1 MENKKLDITG
11 NEENLDKALRAL
23 EVYRESA
30 KKVVENIYNSPEIK
44 AFQKAIQAIRDSK
57 SLEDIRVSVLG
68 KKGTI
73 TEMMKNLGSLSV
85 EEKKEMGKNLN
96 ILKSEVEKVLEEQ
109 KSVLEES
116 ELDAK
121 LIEERID
128 VTLPV
133 RPENQGRIHPVS
145 KIYEEVVAIF
155 GQMGFSVAEGP
166 DIEEDFYNFT
176 ALNIPANHPAR
187 QMHDTF
193 YLPKEKDGGKEI
205 DDSYVIRTHTSPVQI
220 RTMEKG
226 QPPIRIIAPGRTY
239 RSDYDAT
246 HTPMFHQV
254 EGLVIDK
261 NITMAHLKGCLYDFV
276 KAFFELDEIP
286 VRYRPSF
293 FPFTEPSAEM
303 DIGCL
308 KTKNEIKIGG
318 GDDWLEILGCG
329 MVHPNVLRAGGI
341 DPDEYQGFAF
351 GVGMDRLA
359 MLKYGIPDLR
369 TFFESDVRWLKNY
382 GFAPLDESSMT
393 GGLSNNGGITR

>member
-1 MENKKLDITG
+1 MENI
-11 NEENLDKALRAL
+11 ENLKSQILGDIANAQD
-23 EVYRESA
+23 V
-30 KKVVENIYNSPEIK
+30 
-44 AFQKAIQAIRDSK
+44 K
-57 SLEDIRVSVLG
+57 SLEEVRVAVLG
-68 KKGTI
+68 KKGRI
-73 TEMMKNLGSLSV
+73 TEMMKNLGSLSL
-85 EEKKEMGKNLN
+85 EEKKEMGKGLN
-96 ILKSEVEKVLEEQ
+96 ILKSEVEQALEAQ
-109 KSVLEES
+109 KEKLEKA
-116 ELDAK
+116 ELNARLAQEK
-121 LIEERID
+121 ID

-133 RPENQGRIHPVS
+133 RPEVQGRIHPVS

-155 GQMGFSVAEGP
+155 GEMGFDVAEGP
-166 DIEEDFYNFT
+166 DIEDDFHNFT

-193 YLPKEKDGGKEI
+193 YLPKDANGSKDI

-220 RTMEKG
+220 RTMEKQ

-246 HTPMFHQV
+246 HTPMFHQI

-261 NITMAHLKGCLYDFV
+261 NITMAHLKGCLYDFI

-303 DIGCL
+303 DIGCK
-308 KTKNEIKIGG
+308 KTKTELKIGAG
-318 GDDWLEILGCG
+318 TDWLEILGCG
-329 MVHPNVLRAGGI
+329 MVHPNVLKAGGI

-351 GVGMDRLA
+351 GLGLDRLA

-369 TFFESDVRWLKNY
+369 TFFESDVRWLKHY
-382 GFAPLDESSMT
+382 GFVPLDESSMT
-393 GGLSNNGGITR
+393 GGLSNNGGLAR